1 MKIGILVAMALAV
14 PAYAFAAEGNT
25 VPVDVTVDTGSHQ
38 CTHQGQ
44 EVKVEKGIEAGAG
57 RYFINDSL
65 GEVSKFGAGSCEFF
79 SDSGENPRQTK
90 VFCTTDADGA
100 PECLPRLSKVIVR
113 AFADCTNN
121 LGKIGSR
128 IGTECRFTAT
138 SKKGNPSR

>member
-1 MKIGILVAMALAV
+1 MKVGILVAMALAV

-25 VPVDVTVDTGSHQ
+25 VPIDVTVDTGSHT

-44 EVKVEKGIEAGAG
+44 DVKVYKTIEAGAG
-57 RYFINDSL
+57 RYFINESL
-65 GEVSKFGAGSCEFF
+65 GEVSKFGAGSCEFN
-79 SDSGENPRQTK
+79 SDGGGNPHETK

-100 PECLPRLSKVIVR
+100 PECLPRLSKVVVR
-113 AFADCTNN
+113 AYADCTNN
-121 LGKIGSR
+121 MSKLGSQ